1 MSETKNKA
9 TRFDTIEIR
18 YYPVVLSNNPAGEYG
33 PPIELGWE
41 WECTTSQQHDLA
53 SCNENKLKLDEYERD
68 RQRKRKSLYLSQVA
82 REAILRDSNYTEK
95 ELKEAMRRKDRARL
109 SRAANNMLLSCNPFN
124 ALHRTVEH
132 KVQTKKLRKARKNL
146 QKLDADGGFHEHS
159 EIYNGWWRPM

>member
-41 WECTTSQQHDLA
+41 WTSSQQP
-53 SCNENKLKLDEYERD
+53 SCYENKLKLDDYERD

-82 REAILRDSNYTEK
+82 REGILRDANYTEK
-95 ELKEAMRRKDRARL
+95 ELKEAMRRKDRVRL
-109 SRAANNMLLSCNPFN
+109 SRAANNMLLICNPFN

-132 KVQTKKLRKARKNL
+132 EVQIKKLRKARKNL
-146 QKLDADGGFHEHS
+146 RKFNADGGFHEHS